1 MFDLFPYGGD
11 IMSIFESLFN
21 HSGKNNIGVIG
32 LNEELNAIYIHS
44 FFQKQNDD
52 VIVVTN
58 SLFEANRIYE
68 SLLTYTENVF
78 FFPADDFL
86 TSVAIAM
93 SPDLKMIRL
102 ETLNKI
108 IKLDKKIIVTHL
120 MGFLKYLPTKKLWL
134 ESIVN
139 LTINDEIDINKL
151 VDKLY
156 NIGYVR
162 ETIVGKTGELAVRGF
177 VLDVYPV
184 NEKMPI
190 RIEFFG
196 NIIESIRYFDVDNQR
211 SLENINNIEI
221 YPCDEYI
228 VEGEIDDTISRQEHF
243 HSNAS
248 KLSSIKEYL
257 NNPTIIYK
265 DYNQIKSAYTILLEE
280 MHNYNL
286 DKKIDPKK
294 MYVNDLYQINADK
307 NIYLM
312 VVDNIISNIAIDI
325 LERYTTKETPDLR
338 GDFNKLNEYLIDL
351 IKKNKTIIIA
361 LPNRIKIK
369 DLTKYLEI
377 EYIITKETNIIDNK
391 INIIEK
397 DVNSGFEIDN
407 LVVITKKEL
416 FGVRKTS
423 LKTRTNFKYSTK
435 IKDINKINIGDYVV
449 HDTHGIGIY
458 MGVTTL
464 TILGLKKDY
473 LLIKYRGNDK
483 LYIPVEKIDL
493 ISKYAGSESVV
504 PKINKLGGTEWQKA
518 KLRIK
523 AKIKDIANRLLKIA
537 AERELATGFQFDKD
551 TSEQKVFENNF
562 IYEETDD
569 QIKATEAIKRD
580 MEKKRPMDRLLC
592 GDVGYGKT
600 EVAFRAMFKA
610 VSNSKQVAY
619 LCPTTILSKQ
629 QYESALERF
638 SGFPINIAL
647 LNRFVTPK
655 KVKEIMQGLETGR
668 IDIVFGTHKLL
679 NDKIKFKNLGLLII
693 DEEQRFGVIQKEKI
707 KEYKATVDV
716 LTLSATPIP
725 RTLQMSLIGLR
736 DLSLIETP
744 PMNRHPIQ
752 TYVLPINNEIIKQA
766 IYRELS
772 RNGQV
777 FILYNRIDSMERK
790 AEEIKK
796 LVPDAKITY
805 AHGQMPK
812 IELEDR
818 MLSFINKEYD
828 VLLCS
833 TIIETGIDIP
843 NVNTLIVID
852 ADRYGLSQLYQI
864 RGRVGRS
871 DRIAYAYLMYDERKV
886 LNESAVKRLSAIKEF
901 TELGSGFAIASRDLS
916 IRGAG
921 DLLGKEQAGFID
933 TIGIELYIRMLNEEV
948 ARLKGELI
956 MEVPREMAEK
966 PLINV
971 ETHIDD
977 SYVKEEELKIEIH
990 KRINEIDS
998 YQSLLAIK
1006 DELEDRFGTVSNELE
1021 IYMYQEWFEQ
1031 LVKKVHVIS
1040 VSQTEKNIEIIFGP
1054 ELLQR
1059 IRGDTLFE
1067 IAYNIADIFQFK
1079 YKRERLS
1086 MRLDF
1091 TKLKKHYIYYLTEF
1105 FQAIITYLSHK
1116 DKV

>member
-1 MFDLFPYGGD
+1 
-11 IMSIFESLFN
+11 
-21 HSGKNNIGVIG
+21 
-32 LNEELNAIYIHS
+32 
-44 FFQKQNDD
+44 
-52 VIVVTN
+52 
-58 SLFEANRIYE
+58 
-68 SLLTYTENVF
+68 
-78 FFPADDFL
+78 
-86 TSVAIAM
+86 
-93 SPDLKMIRL
+93 
-102 ETLNKI
+102 
-108 IKLDKKIIVTHL
+108 
-120 MGFLKYLPTKKLWL
+120 
-134 ESIVN
+134 
-139 LTINDEIDINKL
+139 
-151 VDKLY
+151 
-156 NIGYVR
+156 
-162 ETIVGKTGELAVRGF
+162 
-177 VLDVYPV
+177 
-184 NEKMPI
+184 
-190 RIEFFG
+190 
-196 NIIESIRYFDVDNQR
+196 
-211 SLENINNIEI
+211 
-221 YPCDEYI
+221 
-228 VEGEIDDTISRQEHF
+228 
-243 HSNAS
+243 
-248 KLSSIKEYL
+248 
-257 NNPTIIYK
+257 
-265 DYNQIKSAYTILLEE
+265 
-280 MHNYNL
+280 
-286 DKKIDPKK
+286 
-294 MYVNDLYQINADK
+294 
-307 NIYLM
+307 
-312 VVDNIISNIAIDI
+312 
-325 LERYTTKETPDLR
+325 
-338 GDFNKLNEYLIDL
+338 
-351 IKKNKTIIIA
+351 
-361 LPNRIKIK
+361 
-369 DLTKYLEI
+369 
-377 EYIITKETNIIDNK
+377 
-391 INIIEK
+391 
-397 DVNSGFEIDN
+397 
-407 LVVITKKEL
+407 
-416 FGVRKTS
+416 
-423 LKTRTNFKYSTK
+423 
-435 IKDINKINIGDYVV
+435 
-449 HDTHGIGIY
+449 
-458 MGVTTL
+458 
-464 TILGLKKDY
+464 
-473 LLIKYRGNDK
+473 
-483 LYIPVEKIDL
+483 
-493 ISKYAGSESVV
+493 
-504 PKINKLGGTEWQKA
+504 
-518 KLRIK
+518 
-523 AKIKDIANRLLKIA
+523 
-537 AERELATGFQFDKD
+537 
-551 TSEQKVFENNF
+551 
-562 IYEETDD
+562 
-569 QIKATEAIKRD
+569 

-647 LNRFVTPK
+647 LNRFVSPK

-766 IYRELS
+766 IYKELS